1 MGAPMKRPTLKRIA
15 LILGFFA
22 LLGVAA
28 IGLFVASEWTYISRM
43 RNHPAN
49 SILDVDWYRPK
60 EPVPGV
66 AHPAPLP
73 TTEVLAPEALS
84 EAARLAESKNAA
96 ALLVVQGG
104 RVALEKHWHGHGP

>member
-28 IGLFVASEWTYISRM
+28 IGIFVASEWTYISRM
-43 RNHPAN
+43 RSHPAN
-49 SILDVDWYRPK
+49 SILDVPWYRPK
-60 EPVPGV
+60 EAVPGV
-66 AHPAPLP
+66 ARPAPLSAAEGFEP
-73 TTEVLAPEALS
+73 DTLA

-96 ALLVVQGG
+96 LLVVHKG
-104 RVALEKHWHGHGP
+104 RIVL